1 MVRKEQIEA
10 RLANVNARL
19 EMYYKAEAA
28 ILEGAQS
35 YQMGSRQITRAT
47 IFRVQEEIRELE
59 KRKEELENALATC
72 TNPNKRKSYRV
83 LFRDL

>member
-1 MVRKEQIEA
+1 
-10 RLANVNARL
+10 
-19 EMYYKAEAA
+19 MYYKAEAA